1 MQCSISKCRFCQGKT
16 CIICLMTLSETNR
29 YCPKSLSLKN
39 RCSTCGGFNPSFLG
53 QTQSSCP
60 WLSSASVSQ
69 LSPNTIF
76 LFPRNRWVP
85 QSIHWLIMNSF
96 NINRKCWGIPY
107 FRHIRHKQKYH
118 HSIFHYIPQ
127 NIPIHAVDKSPLVA
141 FLIGCIPHWLHSPMY
156 FCNPSQKR

>member
-1 MQCSISKCRFCQGKT
+1 MHNLFDDLVWNKQI
-16 CIICLMTLSETNR
+16 L
-29 YCPKSLSLKN
+29 PKKPIVEKSMFHMW
-39 RCSTCGGFNPSFLG
+39 GFNPSFLG

-141 FLIGCIPHWLHSPMY
+141 FLIGCIPHWLHSSLVAFPHV
-156 FCNPSQKR
+156 FLQPSQKR